1 MPPTTRLQNKTKH
14 PGLLDLP
21 VVAPAATGPPGS
33 RLQAKQKAKSKP
45 EQDSIT
51 RQVAALEVD
60 LLTQQQQARASAHQP
75 PGPPQKKQPCVR
87 STMYRT
93 KVSSGLEA
101 KNNSDEGGNRKTRK
115 RQPTSGE
122 ESEAA
127 NERKSRQRKKWKG
140 TTGEEI
146 PTATWGS
153 TVASVQKASKSTVG
167 TRSQVATSSNA
178 TEPIVAHTGS
188 NPEAAMTVDNNTMGV
203 DDDLDEANPGKIVSK
218 TQQRVTRIKS
228 NATRAPDVNA
238 MGKEVEGVTTR
249 MAVDNEGK
257 RHVECARPS
266 TVSQLNGKGN
276 SPHEPA
282 SRSPRSPFPVIGLVP
297 NWRSTKVHLAV
308 PPQSQPNT
316 KTSNSKAGSQ
326 HRTDGSASNPDA
338 APQDGYKSSYGG
350 LDDGDDANDARAQVP
365 YTNSMHTSRNPFS
378 PRASAF
384 HLTLNGKPTSPLIR
398 LKKPGSISP
407 GHANMESECGYLTID
422 KHRVG
427 SGEEGRDYDGYRGDN
442 GGSDRDERSD
452 DEDDNDDNDDNDNDD
467 NGSGN
472 NGDAPAPT
480 CTTSRVMEQSR
491 LDARVFKK
499 GSSNSFKPVV
509 RVFNHSLTRKV
520 PSMQQPSQQVQKPG
534 PSQNWASGAPSRT
547 QGHSRRAVEADKEN
561 FEILWK
567 LANPLHVAH
576 VQKLW
581 AETFPNI
588 KCTVALRNDPI
599 FALVHPL
606 AFYLVTI
613 LIISEVKQHTYDWRS
628 ELATRALKAV
638 EAFFDRYEEVDTTK
652 ARAAY
657 VAWAVPEVTEIVD
670 AHGRVKPVA
679 PSLFPYMW
687 ERVEEGPDGPIPKGA
702 FQHDCIL
709 DTFAFY
715 LESTSVIKPSVRE
728 NPACFPQCAL
738 TLATI
743 AVERAFRAWST
754 GQYVPLPKAQQRFS
768 QALWGYATNKVMESV
783 DCLSAKQWKRIL
795 LGAEKYVG
803 AYRPQPTLDVLV
815 AKLRKPSGRATCF
828 EPDSE

>member
-1 MPPTTRLQNKTKH
+1 
-14 PGLLDLP
+14 
-21 VVAPAATGPPGS
+21 
-33 RLQAKQKAKSKP
+33 
-45 EQDSIT
+45 
-51 RQVAALEVD
+51 
-60 LLTQQQQARASAHQP
+60 
-75 PGPPQKKQPCVR
+75 
-87 STMYRT
+87 MYRT

-228 NATRAPDVNA
+228 NATRMSDLLTNPPFEGSRCQCDGEGSRGSYYEDGGRQRREKTRGMRKAKHGVPA
-238 MGKEVEGVTTR
+238 EQEKEIPVVLHGSPY
-249 MAVDNEGK
+249 K
-257 RHVECARPS
+257 LHS
-266 TVSQLNGKGN
+266 S

-297 NWRSTKVHLAV
+297 NWHSTKAHLAV

-316 KTSNSKAGSQ
+316 KTSNSKARSQ

-384 HLTLNGKPTSPLIR
+384 HLTPNGKPTSPLIR
-398 LKKPGSISP
+398 LKKPGVELTMTTVELTMVQTSIRL
-407 GHANMESECGYLTID
+407 A
-422 KHRVG
+422 VG
-427 SGEEGRDYDGYRGDN
+427 RKACDYDGYRGDN
-442 GGSDRDERSD
+442 GGSDRDEHSD
-452 DEDDNDDNDDNDNDD
+452 DKDDNDDNDDNDNDD

-480 CTTSRVMEQSR
+480 CTTSRVVEQSR
-491 LDARVFKK
+491 LDARAFKK

-520 PSMQQPSQQVQKPG
+520 PSMQQPSP
-534 PSQNWASGAPSRT
+534 
-547 QGHSRRAVEADKEN
+547 
-561 FEILWK
+561 WK

-588 KCTVALRNDPI
+588 KCMVALRNDPI
-599 FALVHPL
+599 FALV
-606 AFYLVTI
+606 
-613 LIISEVKQHTYDWRS
+613 KQRTYDWRS
-628 ELATRALKAV
+628 ELATHALKAV
-638 EAFFDRYEEVDTTK
+638 EAFFDQYEEVDTTE

-670 AHGRVKPVA
+670 AHGHVKPVA

-687 ERVEEGPDGPIPKGA
+687 ERVEEGPDGPIPKGT

-715 LESTSVIKPSVRE
+715 LESTSVIKPSARE
-728 NPACFPQCAL
+728 NPARFPRCAL

-768 QALWGYATNKVMESV
+768 QALWGYATNEVMESV